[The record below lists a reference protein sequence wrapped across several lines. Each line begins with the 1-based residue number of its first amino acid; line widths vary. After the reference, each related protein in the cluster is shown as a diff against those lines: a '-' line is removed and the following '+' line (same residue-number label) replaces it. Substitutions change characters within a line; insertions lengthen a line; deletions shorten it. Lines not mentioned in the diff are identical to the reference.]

1 MLYKQDS
8 LVALEEKLDR
18 IDREEPR
25 VIFLGDRRRDQNEER
40 RTAMNEIDKELAS
53 YGMLSPLLHICIFL
67 NKMLNLSSLDALVKR
82 NSEILCME
90 AAAQRDITNIKN
102 WVRETGCIT
111 QSEMDY
117 LNHPQ
122 DLMAVGASTTDGA
135 LSQLQGPVEDLVK
148 WLLTRFRSLERLVS
162 NINRKDPF

>member
-25 VIFLGDRRRDQNEER
+25 VIFLGDRRRDKNEER
-40 RTAMNEIDKELAS
+40 RTAMDEIDKELAS
-53 YGMLSPLLHICIFL
+53 Y
-67 NKMLNLSSLDALVKR
+67 
-82 NSEILCME
+82 
-90 AAAQRDITNIKN
+90 AQRDITNIKN